1 MTKGPT
7 VEAKKSTLDSVVTT
21 IKENIVDQIIDLSK
35 IDLDSLPLEELSDL
49 LQRVQSAVHKKEQAR
64 IKELRDQARSLAKSQ
79 GVSVEALLGI
89 EKPGTVSKPA
99 SKRTPTKGKTKRK
112 GKGSRG
118 PVAPKYRN
126 PDASGETWTGR
137 GQMPRWMR
145 AKIEAGAKKD
155 DFLIK

>member
-1 MTKGPT
+1 M
-7 VEAKKSTLDSVVTT
+7 
-21 IKENIVDQIIDLSK
+21 DQIIDLSK
-35 IDLDSLPLEELSDL
+35 IDLESLPLDELSNL
-49 LQRVQSAVHKKEQAR
+49 LHRVQSAVHKKEQAR

-79 GVSVEALLGI
+79 GISVEALLGI
-89 EKPGTVSKPA
+89 EKPGVVSKPA
-99 SKRTPTKGKTKRK
+99 GKKAPTKAKTKRK

-126 PDASGETWTGR
+126 TDNSDETWTGR

-145 AKIEAGAKKD
+145 AKIETGAQKD